1 MLCKHALAAES
12 NFPVYQF
19 KNYVLAL
26 LANGRHVLHLD
37 NQLAATKV
45 HSRLCAR
52 TSQFRCPGSNELSLH
67 NQPTVP
73 GTIDQR
79 NLQHYFF
86 LPADCDNSSH
96 TPNSQHLIS
105 LNCKEIATRNRN
117 GEGRRS

>member
-1 MLCKHALAAES
+1 MFRKHAFAAKFVS
-12 NFPVYQF
+12 LVYQL

-26 LANGRHVLHLD
+26 LANGRQVLHLD

-52 TSQFRCPGSNELSLH
+52 TSQFGCPGSNELSLH

-86 LPADCDNSSH
+86 LPADCDNASR